1 MFSTFIS
8 ASLQLFARVRVSY
21 RNGEKKQRK
30 QNHQQ
35 IHIKVLDSSHLT
47 TAALELHHHGKSH
60 SSFVIPEVRA
70 ET

>member
-47 TAALELHHHGKSH
+47 AALELHHHGKSH